1 MTSCFVYRYALHGRG
16 NNAGAVHDYRLV
28 VQKSFKEASIHQG
41 GDGSSSDPA
50 GAGREA
56 CVTLSLWALNPALAF
71 DDLAGANAAVSLF

>member
-28 VQKSFKEASIHQG
+28 VQKSFKEASSSG
-41 GDGSSSDPA
+41 GDGSSCDPA

-56 CVTLSLWALNPALAF
+56 SVTLSLWALNPALAF